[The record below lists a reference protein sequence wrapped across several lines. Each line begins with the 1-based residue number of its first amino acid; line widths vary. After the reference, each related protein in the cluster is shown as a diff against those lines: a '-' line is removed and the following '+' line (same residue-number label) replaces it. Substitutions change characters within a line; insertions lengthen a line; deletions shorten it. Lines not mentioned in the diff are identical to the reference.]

1 MHGLCWR
8 DSVIGQ
14 RECNVLCWP
23 DSAIGQRG
31 FIIVVLRFGW
41 LVGLYVRS
49 VGLTDWLI

>member
-8 DSVIGQ
+8 DSVTGQ
-14 RECNVLCWP
+14 RECNILCWR
-23 DSAIGQRG
+23 DSVIGQRG